1 MTGVEISIVAILLI
15 LFALVK
21 RFCLPSGW
29 RTMTAFLWAALLG
42 LCFQFLLGPELNAY
56 NENLQ
61 LYVGYVSLALVI
73 NWCIV
78 LNICYFFSMA
88 LIDKFRLSPPFLF
101 YILFGLVTLVIIESL
116 GYNFFEIRLAKRY
129 PSLLPCFN
137 CMHAPVTLYLYYALV
152 AISFYLSMTWIRS
165 VTSLRERA
173 VDPAAPD
180 SRP

>member
-1 MTGVEISIVAILLI
+1 MTLVEFGITAILLI

-21 RFCLPSGW
+21 TFYRQSWPKTLFS
-29 RTMTAFLWAALLG
+29 FLWAALLG
-42 LCFQFLLGPELNAY
+42 FGFQLFLGPELNAY
-56 NENLQ
+56 NDNLQ

-152 AISFYLSMTWIRS
+152 AISFYLSMTWIRP
-165 VTSLRERA
+165 VTSLRELA